1 MSGSLELFSFL
12 NRSVLIQF
20 LILLVAKRTGYKPE
34 EKIGTDKYR
43 VPARKKIIPVV
54 VSRQYY
60 RMTFLKQ
67 TRQILGDRI
76 VLSQS
81 DSAKLFLVDDCD
93 QPACKDEVE
102 LYLTIYCRNLEIFIN
117 KYFVNIWSK
126 FRNFPRFRM

>member
-20 LILLVAKRTGYKPE
+20 LILLVPKRSGYKPE
-34 EKIGTDKYR
+34 EKFGTDKYR
-43 VPARKKIIPVV
+43 LPVRKKTIPVV

-81 DSAKLFLVDDCD
+81 DSAKLFLVDDYD